1 MIRVYGNYQFK
12 RFGDVDSMSES
23 EQPTA
28 SFPSD
33 GRRFATTR
41 WSVVLAAGRESSAE
55 SEAALATLCETYWYP
70 LYAYVRRQVHNSADA
85 QDLTQGFFAR
95 LLEKEYLPQ
104 VERERGKFRSC
115 LLASLRHYI
124 INQWDRDLAAK
135 RGGGR
140 THLRVDFE
148 AGESR
153 YRLEPVGGQTPE
165 SIFEKQWALALLDR
179 VQEALRGEF
188 RDAGKEDHFDRFS
201 ICLTGEPRSTSYR
214 ELAAELGTT
223 EGAVKVA
230 IHRLRRRFR
239 NRLREEIAQT
249 VASEAE
255 IDDEIRTLFDALR
268 S

>member
-1 MIRVYGNYQFK
+1 
-12 RFGDVDSMSES
+12 MSES

-33 GRRFATTR
+33 RRRFATTR
-41 WSVVLAAGRESSAE
+41 WSLVLAAGRESSAE

-70 LYAYVRRQVHNSADA
+70 LYAYVRRQGYDSAEA

-95 LLEKEYLPQ
+95 LLEKKYVQQ
-104 VERERGKFRSC
+104 VQRERGRFRSF
-115 LLASLRHYI
+115 LLASLKHYI
-124 INQWDRDLAAK
+124 INEWDRSRAAK

-140 THLRVDFE
+140 KHLRVDFK

-153 YRLEPVGGQTPE
+153 YRLEPAGVETPE
-165 SIFEKQWALALLDR
+165 SVFEKQWALALLEQ
-179 VQEALRGEF
+179 VQEALRDEF
-188 RDAGKEDHFDRFS
+188 RDAGKEDHFDRLS
-201 ICLTGEPRSTSYR
+201 VYLTGETRSASYR

-230 IHRLRRRFR
+230 VHRLRKRFR
-239 NRLREEIAQT
+239 SRLREEIAQT
-249 VASEAE
+249 VSSEAD
-255 IDDEIRTLFDALR
+255 IDDEIRALFDALR

>member
-1 MIRVYGNYQFK
+1 MNRQFYGPD
-12 RFGDVDSMSES
+12 DVDSMSES

-33 GRRFATTR
+33 KRRFATTR

-70 LYAYVRRQVHNSADA
+70 LYAYVRRQGHDSAGA

-95 LLEKEYLPQ
+95 LHEKEYLQQ
-104 VERERGKFRSC
+104 VQRERGKFRSF
-115 LLASLRHYI
+115 LLASLKHYI
-124 INQWDRDLAAK
+124 INEWDRDRAAK

-140 THLRVDFE
+140 KHLRVDFE
-148 AGESR
+148 AAESR
-153 YRLEPVGGQTPE
+153 HRLEPAGGETPE
-165 SIFEKQWALALLDR
+165 SIFEKQWALALLNR

-188 RDAGKEDHFDRFS
+188 RNAGKEGHFDRLS
-201 ICLTGEPRSTSYR
+201 VCLTGETRSASYR

-230 IHRLRRRFR
+230 VHRLRKRFR
-239 NRLREEIAQT
+239 DRLREEIAQT

-255 IDDEIRTLFDALR
+255 IDDEIRALFDALR